1 VASLK
6 KPLMSEALLLDA
18 GFSARPLKL
27 SLEAAGY
34 CVHTVGA
41 RATDALALENPN
53 HHLVDYSCLEALSKV
68 INHVKPAQI
77 LPGCTDVSYEMCCE
91 LTAKGVITG
100 FEGIDTLRQLQD
112 KAAFRDLCQR
122 CNVPAPR
129 KFNSVEDA
137 LSGACPMVIKPSDA
151 FSGKGIT
158 VLQKP
163 SKTKIE
169 SAISLA
175 RSVSRSKTV
184 VLEEFISGQLFSFS
198 AFLSKGKVARSFSV
212 IEFGF
217 VNPLVVDTSY
227 VVEMG
232 EVEGLLS
239 TYTELLCADL
249 GLTEGLFH
257 IQYILAEEGPFL
269 IEVTRRC
276 PGDLYCELIR
286 RATGFDYAAGFVSAF
301 LTGSQFSSQKSN
313 HVQGYQ
319 YTVRHTVTG
328 QKAGNLTSLGFNYS
342 AAPAA
347 WYPLAVSGATMA
359 PSPAGRVGVAFYQ
372 VKSERARNELV
383 ELIANDQLVSIGY
396 SG

>member
-1 VASLK
+1 MPEV
-6 KPLMSEALLLDA
+6 LLVDA

-34 CVHTVGA
+34 RVHTVGA
-41 RATDALALENPN
+41 RATDALAAENPN
-53 HHLVDYSCLEALSKV
+53 HHLVDYSRYDELSRL
-68 INHVKPAQI
+68 IDRVKPVQI
-77 LPGCTDVSYEMCCE
+77 LPGCTDISYEMCCE

-100 FEGIDTLRQLQD
+100 FEGVDTLRQLQD
-112 KAAFRDLCQR
+112 KSAFRDLCQR

-129 KFNSVEDA
+129 KFNSVEGA
-137 LSGACPMVIKPSDA
+137 LSGACPIIIKPSDA

-163 SKTKIE
+163 SKIKIE
-169 SAISLA
+169 SALSLA
-175 RSVSRSKTV
+175 KSVSRSKTV
-184 VLEEFISGQLFSFS
+184 VFEEFISGQLFSFS
-198 AFLSKGKVARSFSV
+198 AFLSKGEVARSFSV

-227 VVEMG
+227 VVGAG
-232 EVEGLLS
+232 EVERLLS
-239 TYTELLCADL
+239 SYTKLLCADL
-249 GLTEGLFH
+249 GITEGLFH
-257 IQYILAEEGPFL
+257 IQYILTEEGPFL

-301 LTGSQFSSQKSN
+301 LTASQFSPPQSTDV
-313 HVQGYQ
+313 HGYQ
-319 YTVRHTVTG
+319 NTIRHTVTG
-328 QKAGNLTSLGFNYS
+328 RKTGHLTSLEFNCS

-347 WYPLAVSGATMA
+347 WYPLAVSGATLA
-359 PSPAGRVGVAFYQ
+359 PSPAGRVGVAFYE
-372 VKSERARNELV
+372 VSSERARDELV
-383 ELIANDQLVSIGY
+383 ELIADDLLVSICY